1 MVINGEYFKDEK
13 EYLEYMKKMHRLC
26 EEIIKKE
33 EGERKKDEK
42 I

>member
-13 EYLEYMKKMHRLC
+13 EYLEKMEKIHKIC

-33 EGERKKDEK
+33 KVEEER
-42 I
+42 